1 MSGQPLTAGALI
13 SASAVHCGGNELKQ
27 WARSNDIAAVQVGGG
42 GDEGLSLPFRFCG
55 GQNEE
60 KGSG

>member
-42 GDEGLSLPFRFCG
+42 GDE
-55 GQNEE
+55 EE